1 MIFDKIEQLRQYRDV
16 LPDLEK
22 VCSYL
27 ETHDIRI
34 LPDGRNEIE
43 GDSFFVNI
51 SRMET
56 EPWENREF
64 EAHRLYADIQYV
76 IDGTETI
83 GYLPV
88 NVLGEKIPYDPQT
101 DLEFLDGDTHNATP
115 LVLTSGMAAV
125 FLPGEAHKPCCK
137 SSEGTCTVHKAVF
150 KLRIHSSEQ

>member
-1 MIFDKIEQLRQYRDV
+1 MIFDKIERLRQYRDI

-56 EPWENREF
+56 EPWENR
-64 EAHRLYADIQYV
+64 
-76 IDGTETI
+76 
-83 GYLPV
+83 
-88 NVLGEKIPYDPQT
+88 
-101 DLEFLDGDTHNATP
+101 
-115 LVLTSGMAAV
+115 
-125 FLPGEAHKPCCK
+125 
-137 SSEGTCTVHKAVF
+137 
-150 KLRIHSSEQ
+150 